1 MNQKLLDNN
10 YIIIPNFISNYR
22 ANKLKDE
29 FVEFSQKNNLEGD
42 SQIPTSSSSGY
53 NYISFL
59 ELLCE
64 KTPEVSEILEETVL
78 PTYTYA
84 RVYKN
89 GSVLEKH
96 SDRDSCEISLT
107 LHLGGDQD
115 WPIFIKSPEGEYQS
129 VVLAPGD
136 AMMYR
141 GTIAEHWRDE
151 YSGKEYAQVFLHYV
165 RSRGEC
171 AYTYFDTENHKE
183 KNNDDCDQD
192 NKTEDNKTEDN
203 KTEDNKTEDNKT
215 EDNKTEDNSSKRS
228 LILIKSTSK
237 LENFIKVFD
246 DVLSLENCNLIL
258 NEYQNSSDTIIENS
272 GGFLSVDP
280 KFERYSEWCDS
291 SVKGNIVSKSIRN
304 CTEIPISST
313 HVINKNFEV
322 RKDID
327 YIIFES
333 IKKVIDNYH
342 NLVPTFKVDADTGYQ
357 LLRYNEGQFYTQH
370 TDSFAD
376 QQRSL
381 SCSIQLNEDYE
392 GGEFAFFDR
401 EMMIRSKTG
410 SAIVF
415 PSNFMYPH
423 EIMPVIK
430 GTRYSVITWLI

>member
-29 FVEFSQKNNLEGD
+29 FVEHSQKNNIGGD
-42 SQIPTSSSSGY
+42 SQISSSSADY

-64 KTPEVSEILEETVL
+64 KTPEVSEILEEIVL

-89 GSVLEKH
+89 GSVLKKH

-107 LHLGGDQD
+107 LHLGGDKP
-115 WPIFIKSPEGEYQS
+115 WSIWIKTPEGEDRS
-129 VVLAPGD
+129 VELDPGD

-151 YSGKEYAQVFLHYV
+151 YVGEEYVQVFLHYV
-165 RSRGEC
+165 RSRGKC
-171 AYTYFDTENHKE
+171 AYTYFDTENHRGE
-183 KNNDDCDQD
+183 HGNH
-192 NKTEDNKTEDN
+192 NKQTTTDKTLEVEVEEDTI
-203 KTEDNKTEDNKT
+203 
-215 EDNKTEDNSSKRS
+215 KRS
-228 LILIKSTSK
+228 PILIKPASK
-237 LENFIKVFD
+237 LEDFVQVFD
-246 DVLSLENCNLIL
+246 NVLSPENCNLIL
-258 NEYQNSSDTIIENS
+258 DEYKNT
-272 GGFLSVDP
+272 
-280 KFERYSEWCDS
+280 SEWEHTRTGDGQISKDTRNCMEIGLSRNQVLEQNFD
-291 SVKGNIVSKSIRN
+291 VRKNLDNIV
-304 CTEIPISST
+304 
-313 HVINKNFEV
+313 
-322 RKDID
+322 
-327 YIIFES
+327 FES
-333 IKKVIDNYH
+333 VKKVIDNY
-342 NLVPTFKVDADTGYQ
+342 NALVPTFRIDIDTGYN
-357 LLRYNEGQFYTQH
+357 LLRYREGEFYTQH
-370 TDSFAD
+370 TDSFKE

-392 GGEFAFFDR
+392 GGEFALFDR
-401 EMMIRSKTG
+401 EMMIRTSHG

-430 GTRYSVITWLI
+430 GTRYSIITWLV

>member
-29 FVEFSQKNNLEGD
+29 FIEFSQQNNLGGD
-42 SQIPTSSSSGY
+42 SQIPTSSSDY

-115 WPIFIKSPEGEYQS
+115 WPIFIKSPEGEDQS

-151 YSGKEYAQVFLHYV
+151 YVGEEYVQVFLHYV
-165 RSRGEC
+165 RSRGDC
-171 AYTYFDTENHKE
+171 AYTYFDTENHKGE
-183 KNNDDCDQD
+183 HGNH
-192 NKTEDNKTEDN
+192 NKKITIDKTLEVEVKEDTI
-203 KTEDNKTEDNKT
+203 
-215 EDNKTEDNSSKRS
+215 KRS
-228 LILIKSTSK
+228 PILIKPASK
-237 LENFIKVFD
+237 LEDFVQVFD
-246 DVLSLENCNLIL
+246 NVLSPENCNLIL
-258 NEYQNSSDTIIENS
+258 DEYKNT
-272 GGFLSVDP
+272 
-280 KFERYSEWCDS
+280 SEWDDTRT
-291 SVKGNIVSKSIRN
+291 GDGQISKNIRN
-304 CTEIPISST
+304 CMEIGLSLNQ
-313 HVINKNFEV
+313 VLEQNFDV
-322 RKDID
+322 RKNLDNIV
-327 YIIFES
+327 FES
-333 IKKVIDNYH
+333 VKKVIDNY
-342 NLVPTFKVDADTGYQ
+342 NALVPTFRVDIDTGYN
-357 LLRYNEGQFYTQH
+357 LLRYREGEFYTQH
-370 TDSFAD
+370 TDSFKE

-392 GGEFAFFDR
+392 GGEFALFDR
-401 EMMIRSKTG
+401 EMMIRTSPG

-430 GTRYSVITWLI
+430 GTRYSIITWLV

>member
-29 FVEFSQKNNLEGD
+29 FIEFSQQNNLGGD
-42 SQIPTSSSSGY
+42 SQIPTSSSDY

-115 WPIFIKSPEGEYQS
+115 WPIFIKSPEGEDQS

-151 YSGKEYAQVFLHYV
+151 YVGEEYVQVFLHYV

-171 AYTYFDTENHKE
+171 AYTYFDTENHKGE
-183 KNNDDCDQD
+183 HGNH
-192 NKTEDNKTEDN
+192 NKKTTIDKTSEVEVKEDTI
-203 KTEDNKTEDNKT
+203 
-215 EDNKTEDNSSKRS
+215 KRAP
-228 LILIKSTSK
+228 ILIKPASK
-237 LENFIKVFD
+237 LEDFVQVFD
-246 DVLSLENCNLIL
+246 NVLSPENCNLIL
-258 NEYQNSSDTIIENS
+258 DEYRNT
-272 GGFLSVDP
+272 
-280 KFERYSEWCDS
+280 SEWEHTRTGDGQVSKDTRNCMEIGLSLNQVLEQNFD
-291 SVKGNIVSKSIRN
+291 VRKNLDNIV
-304 CTEIPISST
+304 
-313 HVINKNFEV
+313 
-322 RKDID
+322 
-327 YIIFES
+327 FES
-333 IKKVIDNYH
+333 VKKVIDNY
-342 NLVPTFKVDADTGYQ
+342 NALVPTFRIDIDTGYQ
-357 LLRYNEGQFYTQH
+357 LLRYREGEFYIQH
-370 TDSFAD
+370 TDSFKE

-392 GGEFAFFDR
+392 GGEFALFDR
-401 EMMIRSKTG
+401 EMMIRTSPG

-430 GTRYSVITWLI
+430 GTRYSIITWLV

>member
-10 YIIIPNFISNYR
+10 YIIIPNFISNYK

-29 FVEFSQKNNLEGD
+29 FIEFSQQNNLGGD
-42 SQIPTSSSSGY
+42 SQIPTSSSDY

-115 WPIFIKSPEGEYQS
+115 WPIFIKSSEGEDQS

-151 YSGKEYAQVFLHYV
+151 YVGEEYVQVFLHYV

-171 AYTYFDTENHKE
+171 AYTYFDTENHKGE
-183 KNNDDCDQD
+183 HGNH
-192 NKTEDNKTEDN
+192 NKKTTIDKTSEVEVKEDTI
-203 KTEDNKTEDNKT
+203 
-215 EDNKTEDNSSKRS
+215 KRAP
-228 LILIKSTSK
+228 ILIKPASK
-237 LENFIKVFD
+237 LEDFVQVFD
-246 DVLSLENCNLIL
+246 NVLSPENCNLIL
-258 NEYQNSSDTIIENS
+258 DEYKNSSEWLDTRTGDGE
-272 GGFLSVDP
+272 
-280 KFERYSEWCDS
+280 
-291 SVKGNIVSKSIRN
+291 VSKDTRN
-304 CTEIPISST
+304 CTEISISSQ
-313 HVINKNFEV
+313 HILEQNFDV
-322 RKDID
+322 RKNLDD
-327 YIIFES
+327 AVFES
-333 IKKVIDNYH
+333 VRNVITNYN
-342 NLVPTFKVDADTGYQ
+342 NLIPTFRIDIDTGYQ
-357 LLRYNEGQFYTQH
+357 LLRYKEGEFYIQH
-370 TDSFAD
+370 TDSFKE

-392 GGEFAFFDR
+392 GGEFALFDR
-401 EMMIRSKTG
+401 EMMIRTKPG

-430 GTRYSVITWLI
+430 GTRYSIITWLV

>member
-29 FVEFSQKNNLEGD
+29 FIEFSQQNNLGGD
-42 SQIPTSSSSGY
+42 SQIPTSSSDY

-115 WPIFIKSPEGEYQS
+115 WPIFIKSPEGEDQS

-151 YSGKEYAQVFLHYV
+151 YVGEEYVQVFLHYV
-165 RSRGEC
+165 RSRGDC
-171 AYTYFDTENHKE
+171 AYTYFDTENHKG
-183 KNNDDCDQD
+183 KHSNH
-192 NKTEDNKTEDN
+192 NKKITIDKTLEVEVKEDTI
-203 KTEDNKTEDNKT
+203 
-215 EDNKTEDNSSKRS
+215 KRS
-228 LILIKSTSK
+228 PILIKPASK
-237 LENFIKVFD
+237 LEDFVQVFD
-246 DVLSLENCNLIL
+246 NVLSPENCNLIL
-258 NEYQNSSDTIIENS
+258 DEYKNT
-272 GGFLSVDP
+272 
-280 KFERYSEWCDS
+280 SEWDDTRT
-291 SVKGNIVSKSIRN
+291 GDGQISKNIRN
-304 CTEIPISST
+304 CMEIGLSLNQ
-313 HVINKNFEV
+313 VLEQNFDV
-322 RKDID
+322 RKNLDNIV
-327 YIIFES
+327 FES
-333 IKKVIDNYH
+333 VKKVIDNY
-342 NLVPTFKVDADTGYQ
+342 NALVPTFRVDIDTGYN
-357 LLRYNEGQFYTQH
+357 LLRYREGEFYTQH
-370 TDSFAD
+370 TDSFKE

-392 GGEFAFFDR
+392 GGEFALFDR
-401 EMMIRSKTG
+401 EMMIRTSPG

-430 GTRYSVITWLI
+430 GTRYSIITWLV

>member
-29 FVEFSQKNNLEGD
+29 FLEFSQKNNLKGD
-42 SQIPTSSSSGY
+42 SQIPTSSSDY

-89 GSVLEKH
+89 GSVLKKH

-115 WPIFIKSPEGEYQS
+115 WPIFIKSPEGKDQS

-151 YSGKEYAQVFLHYV
+151 YVGNEYTQVFLHYV
-165 RSRGEC
+165 RSRGDC
-171 AYTYFDTENHKE
+171 AYTYFDTEDHKGEHGNHNKQMTPDKTLEVEVKE
-183 KNNDDCDQD
+183 N
-192 NKTEDNKTEDN
+192 TI
-203 KTEDNKTEDNKT
+203 
-215 EDNKTEDNSSKRS
+215 KRS
-228 LILIKSTSK
+228 PILIKPASK
-237 LENFIKVFD
+237 LEDFVQVFD
-246 DVLSLENCNLIL
+246 NVLSQEDCNLIL
-258 NEYQNSSDTIIENS
+258 DEYKNT
-272 GGFLSVDP
+272 
-280 KFERYSEWCDS
+280 SEWENTRIASGQILKDTRNCMEIGISFQHSLEKNFNVRKNLD
-291 SVKGNIVSKSIRN
+291 NIV
-304 CTEIPISST
+304 
-313 HVINKNFEV
+313 
-322 RKDID
+322 
-327 YIIFES
+327 FES
-333 IKKVIDNYH
+333 VRKVIDNY
-342 NLVPTFKVDADTGYQ
+342 NALVPTFHIDIDTGYQ
-357 LLRYNEGQFYTQH
+357 LLRYREGEFYIQH
-370 TDSFAD
+370 TDSFKE

-381 SCSIQLNEDYE
+381 SCSLQLNEDYE
-392 GGEFAFFDR
+392 GGEFALFDR
-401 EMMIRSKTG
+401 EMMMRTKPG

-430 GTRYSVITWLI
+430 GTRYSIITWLV

>member
-10 YIIIPNFISNYR
+10 YIIIPNFISSYR

-29 FVEFSQKNNLEGD
+29 FVEYSQQNNLEGD
-42 SQIPTSSSSGY
+42 SQIPNSSSDY

-84 RVYKN
+84 RVYKK
-89 GSVLEKH
+89 GSILKRH

-107 LHLGGDQD
+107 LHLGGDNP
-115 WPIFIKSPEGEYQS
+115 WLIWIKTPEGVDRS
-129 VVLAPGD
+129 VELKLGD

-151 YSGKEYAQVFLHYV
+151 YAGEEYAQVFLHYV

-171 AYTYFDTENHKE
+171 AYTYFDTENHKGE
-183 KNNDDCDQD
+183 HGNH
-192 NKTEDNKTEDN
+192 NKKMAIDKTLEVEAKEDVK
-203 KTEDNKTEDNKT
+203 KY
-215 EDNKTEDNSSKRS
+215 SP
-228 LILIKSTSK
+228 ILIKPASK
-237 LENFIKVFD
+237 LEDFIQVFD
-246 DVLSLENCNLIL
+246 DVLSPENCNLIL
-258 NEYQNSSDTIIENS
+258 NEYQNSSEWLDTRTGDGE
-272 GGFLSVDP
+272 
-280 KFERYSEWCDS
+280 
-291 SVKGNIVSKSIRN
+291 VSKHTRN
-304 CTEIPISST
+304 CTEISISSQ
-313 HVINKNFEV
+313 HILEQNFDV
-322 RKDID
+322 RKNLDD
-327 YIIFES
+327 AVFES
-333 IKKVIDNYH
+333 VRNVITNYN
-342 NLVPTFKVDADTGYQ
+342 NLIPTFRIDIDTGYQ
-357 LLRYNEGQFYTQH
+357 LLRYKEGEFYIQH
-370 TDSFAD
+370 TDSFKD

-401 EMMIRSKTG
+401 EMMIRTKPG

-430 GTRYSVITWLI
+430 GTRYSIITWLV

>member
-10 YIIIPNFISNYR
+10 YIIIPNFISNYK

-29 FVEFSQKNNLEGD
+29 FIEFSQQNNLGGD
-42 SQIPTSSSSGY
+42 SQIPTSSSDY

-115 WPIFIKSPEGEYQS
+115 WPIFIKSSEGEDQS

-151 YSGKEYAQVFLHYV
+151 YVGEEYVQVFLHYV

-171 AYTYFDTENHKE
+171 AYTYFDTENHKGE
-183 KNNDDCDQD
+183 HGNH
-192 NKTEDNKTEDN
+192 NKKTTIDKTSEVEVKEDTI
-203 KTEDNKTEDNKT
+203 
-215 EDNKTEDNSSKRS
+215 KRAP
-228 LILIKSTSK
+228 ILIKPASK
-237 LENFIKVFD
+237 LEDFVQVFD
-246 DVLSLENCNLIL
+246 NVLSPENCNLIL
-258 NEYQNSSDTIIENS
+258 DEYKNSSEWLDTRTGDGE
-272 GGFLSVDP
+272 
-280 KFERYSEWCDS
+280 
-291 SVKGNIVSKSIRN
+291 VSKDTRN
-304 CTEIPISST
+304 CTEISISSQ
-313 HVINKNFEV
+313 HILEQNFDV
-322 RKDID
+322 RKNLDD
-327 YIIFES
+327 AVFES
-333 IKKVIDNYH
+333 VRNVITNYN
-342 NLVPTFKVDADTGYQ
+342 NLIPTFRIDIDTGYQ
-357 LLRYNEGQFYTQH
+357 LLRYKEGEFYIQH
-370 TDSFAD
+370 TDSFKE

-392 GGEFAFFDR
+392 GGEFALFDR
-401 EMMIRSKTG
+401 EMMIRTKPG
-410 SAIVF
+410 SVIVF

-430 GTRYSVITWLI
+430 GTRYSIITWLV